1 MVSFECFWT
10 QLLLSEASPLFLNPL
25 VMYEKRFL
33 QCCALKRCFFD
44 AALKTR
50 SLIIYPSE
58 RQERT
63 EDGSMAGPQKMVRG
77 SAKCKS
83 KGVPWNTN
91 IASTVCI
98 LHLSFSFLRNK
109 WLGIPQGGRN
119 IASDFIFIPK
129 LVSEV
134 T

>member
-63 EDGSMAGPQKMVRG
+63 EDGSMAGPR
-77 SAKCKS
+77 
-83 KGVPWNTN
+83 
-91 IASTVCI
+91 
-98 LHLSFSFLRNK
+98 K
-109 WLGIPQGGRN
+109 WLEAPPNANQKEFHGIP
-119 IASDFIFIPK
+119 
-129 LVSEV
+129 